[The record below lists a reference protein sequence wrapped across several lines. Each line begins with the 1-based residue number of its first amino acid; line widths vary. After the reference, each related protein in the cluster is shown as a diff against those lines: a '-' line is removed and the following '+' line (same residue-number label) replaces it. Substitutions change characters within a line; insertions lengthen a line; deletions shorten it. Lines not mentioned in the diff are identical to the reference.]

1 MPVHVAEGRKSPRRE
16 GWQDVVLTIRRAVRE
31 GGVGWR
37 ARRRRR
43 RRRVY

>member
-1 MPVHVAEGRKSPRRE
+1 
-16 GWQDVVLTIRRAVRE
+16 VVLTIRSAVRE